1 MNWIVYSIIYGVA
14 LAMDCLAL
22 SIVDGLVYAKEKK
35 SKFFLVAAFFG
46 LFQGLFPLIGFL
58 LGTAFSQWIDQI
70 DHWIGFGLLLF
81 IGGKMVYEGIKAVVK
96 KDEDEQEEPKPL
108 TLRTIILQSVADSID
123 AFAIGITIK
132 AFIHLPETAVGYE
145 VYVSFAIIAVVTFV
159 ISLGGLFGG
168 KFINKIL
175 KGKSEA
181 TNILGGVVLVTL
193 GILLLLEG
201 LNIIG

>member
-35 SKFFLVAAFFG
+35 RKFFLIAGFFG

-58 LGTAFSQWIDQI
+58 LGTAFSQWIDQV

-81 IGGKMVYEGIKAVVK
+81 IGGKMVYEGIKSVIK
-96 KDEDEQEEPKPL
+96 KEDEEEGDAKPL
-108 TLRTIILQSVADSID
+108 TFKTIILQSIADSID

-132 AFIHLPETAVGYE
+132 AFIHLPENAVGYE
-145 VYVSFAIIAVVTFV
+145 VYVSFGIIAVVTFL
-159 ISLGGLFGG
+159 ISLVGLFGG
-168 KFINKIL
+168 KVINKLL

-193 GILLLLEG
+193 GVLLLLEG
-201 LNIIG
+201 LNVIG

>member
-1 MNWIVYSIIYGVA
+1 MNWIGYSLIYGVA

-35 SKFFLVAAFFG
+35 RKFVLIAAFFG

-58 LGTAFSQWIDQI
+58 LGAAFSRWIDQV

-96 KDEDEQEEPKPL
+96 KEDEENDEAKPL
-108 TLRTIILQSVADSID
+108 TLKTIVLQSIADSID

-132 AFIHLPETAVGYE
+132 AFIHLPETAAGYE
-145 VYVSFAIIAVVTFV
+145 VFVSFGIIAVVTFA
-159 ISLGGLFGG
+159 ISLVGLFGG
-168 KFINKIL
+168 KLINKLL

-193 GILLLLEG
+193 GVLLLLEG
-201 LNIIG
+201 LNVIG

>member
-1 MNWIVYSIIYGVA
+1 MNWVVYSIIYGVA

-35 SKFFLVAAFFG
+35 RKFVLIAAFFG
-46 LFQGLFPLIGFL
+46 LFQGLFPLIGYL
-58 LGTAFSQWIDQI
+58 LGAAFSQWIDQI
-70 DHWIGFGLLLF
+70 DHWVGFGLLLF
-81 IGGKMVYEGIKAVVK
+81 IGGKMIYEGFKAVFSK
-96 KDEDEQEEPKPL
+96 EEEEGEAKPL
-108 TLRTIILQSVADSID
+108 TLKTIVLQSIADSID

-145 VYVSFAIIAVVTFV
+145 VYVSFGIIAVVTFI

-168 KFINKIL
+168 KFINKLL
-175 KGKSEA
+175 KGKSET
-181 TNILGGVVLVTL
+181 TNILGGAVLVTL

-201 LNIIG
+201 LNVIG

>member
-1 MNWIVYSIIYGVA
+1 MEWILYSIIYGVA

-35 SKFFLVAAFFG
+35 RKFVLIAAFFG
-46 LFQGLFPLIGFL
+46 LFQGLFPLIGYL
-58 LGTAFSQWIDQI
+58 LGAAFSQWIDQI

-81 IGGKMVYEGIKAVVK
+81 IGGKMVIEGVKAVVK
-96 KDEDEQEEPKPL
+96 KEGEEEEEPKPL
-108 TLRTIILQSVADSID
+108 TLKTIVLQSVADSID

-145 VYVSFAIIAVVTFV
+145 VFISFAIIAVVTFL
-159 ISLGGLFGG
+159 ISLVGLFGG
-168 KFINKIL
+168 KVINKIL

-201 LNIIG
+201 LNVIG